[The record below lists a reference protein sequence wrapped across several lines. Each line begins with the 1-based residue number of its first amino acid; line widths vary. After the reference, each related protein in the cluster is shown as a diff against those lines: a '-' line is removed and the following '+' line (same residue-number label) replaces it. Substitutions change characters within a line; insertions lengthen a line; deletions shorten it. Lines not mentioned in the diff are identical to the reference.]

1 MDEFDAAYCKL
12 QNAGHIGQRFFISLI
27 LFLTTD
33 NRLLMSPT
41 QHRGTVR
48 LALPKGRMFEHVTG
62 LLRGAGITLRQS
74 ERGYRPN
81 ISLPH
86 FDAKILKP
94 RNVIS
99 MLAAGAR
106 DVGFA
111 GEDWIQETGAEL
123 HELLDTGMNPV
134 RLVVA
139 APTQILENGKLP
151 NRRIVIATEYPE
163 LAKQW
168 IEKNQLDAEVLQTYG
183 ATEVFPPEDADC
195 IIDNTAT
202 GSTLRANGLEIIDE
216 VMSSSTRLYA
226 SPAAMQDDSIK
237 HQINDFAMLINSVL
251 QARGRV
257 MMDLNVAQ
265 EHLQSVIDCLPSMR
279 TPTVSPLSDTGWVA
293 VRAAIPR
300 NQLAEI
306 IPKLKSAGA
315 ADIVTTSAEQIIP

>member
-1 MDEFDAAYCKL
+1 MYD
-12 QNAGHIGQRFFISLI
+12 
-27 LFLTTD
+27 
-33 NRLLMSPT
+33 
-41 QHRGTVR
+41 
-48 LALPKGRMFEHVTG
+48 HVTS
-62 LLRGAGITLRQS
+62 LLQGAGITLRQS

-123 HELLDTGMNPV
+123 HELLDTQMNPV

-139 APTQILENGKLP
+139 APTNILVNGKLP
-151 NRRIVIATEYPE
+151 DRPIVVATEYPQ
-163 LAKQW
+163 LAKRW
-168 IEKNQLDAEVLQTYG
+168 IKETGIDAKVLQTFG

-202 GSTLRANGLEIIDE
+202 GSTLRANGLEIFDE

-226 SPAAMQDDSIK
+226 SPAAMQNNAINDR
-237 HQINDFAMLINSVL
+237 INDFAMLINSVL
-251 QARGRV
+251 QARKRV
-257 MMDLNVAQ
+257 MMDLNVSQ
-265 EHLQSVIDCLPSMR
+265 ENLQVVVDCLPSMR
-279 TPTVSPLSDTGWVA
+279 TPTVSPLSDSGWVA
-293 VRAAIPR
+293 VRSALPR

-315 ADIVTTSAEQIIP
+315 TDIVTTPAEQIIP